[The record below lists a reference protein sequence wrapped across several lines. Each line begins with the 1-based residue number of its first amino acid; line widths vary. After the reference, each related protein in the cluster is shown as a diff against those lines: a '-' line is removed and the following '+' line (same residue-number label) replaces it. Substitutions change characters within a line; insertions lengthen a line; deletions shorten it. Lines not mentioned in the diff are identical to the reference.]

1 MINKNVEPMLEKIRK
16 FVAERDWMQFHN
28 HKDMAEAMVIEAA
41 EFLEIFRFKKTE
53 EIEKYVKDPVVREE
67 LSDELADVLWYV
79 LELADNL
86 HIDLDTAL
94 TNKLAKTALHYPIHK
109 SKGKAIKYTKL

>member
-1 MINKNVEPMLEKIRK
+1 MINQNVEPMLKKIRK
-16 FVAERDWMQFHN
+16 FVDERDWMQFHN

-41 EFLEIFRFKKTE
+41 EFLEIFRFKKAE
-53 EIEKYVKDPVVREE
+53 EVHEYVKDPIIRQE

-86 HIDLDTAL
+86 QIDLDTAL
-94 TNKLAKTALHYPIHK
+94 TNKLKKTALNYPIEK